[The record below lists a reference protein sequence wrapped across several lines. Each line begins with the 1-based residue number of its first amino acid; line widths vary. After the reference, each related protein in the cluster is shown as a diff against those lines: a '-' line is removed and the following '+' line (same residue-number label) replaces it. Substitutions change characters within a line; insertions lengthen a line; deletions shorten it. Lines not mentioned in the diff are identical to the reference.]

1 MVLNCDIVIASD
13 EAVFATPEVKR
24 GVVAA
29 MGGLCSQMS
38 RTKLHLTSKV
48 SQSFQGLLGRPA
60 TSWLPRCCFLADLYR
75 HTRLPHVSA
84 CESCLPCKC
93 GLFLTARLV

>member
-1 MVLNCDIVIASD
+1 MVLNCDIVIASE

-38 RTKLHLTSKV
+38 RVALYLTFEI
-48 SQSFQGLLGRPA
+48 SQSFQGLLGQPA
-60 TSWLPRCCFLADLYR
+60 TS
-75 HTRLPHVSA
+75 
-84 CESCLPCKC
+84 
-93 GLFLTARLV
+93 